1 MCKTGLF
8 FILAVQSLVRR
19 CIDAVQESLSSGVG
33 MKGLSQAESRA
44 AGSGDRALCSPAE
57 LLLGLPS
64 RFIPHNQVVLPGGN
78 LRFFKQNIIEEVSV
92 WKQSHLT
99 WASRRNYFYNLLYVM
114 NELRYLTVLF
124 RFLVG
129 MCILF

>member
-1 MCKTGLF
+1 
-8 FILAVQSLVRR
+8 
-19 CIDAVQESLSSGVG
+19 
-33 MKGLSQAESRA
+33 MKGLSRSESRA
-44 AGSGDRALCSPAE
+44 AGRGDRAPC
-57 LLLGLPS
+57 LPS
-64 RFIPHNQVVLPGGN
+64 RFIPHNEVVLAGGN
-78 LRFFKQNIIEEVSV
+78 LWFFKQNIIEEVTV